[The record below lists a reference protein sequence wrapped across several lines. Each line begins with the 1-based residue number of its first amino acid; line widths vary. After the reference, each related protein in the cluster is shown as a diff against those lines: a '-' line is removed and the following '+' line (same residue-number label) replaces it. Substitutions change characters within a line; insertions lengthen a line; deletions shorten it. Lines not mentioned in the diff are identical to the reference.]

1 MSQNILINK
10 FKTKHGSI
18 VEAFYNK
25 SDVACIRHID
35 ECGEVIEIRRYKS
48 TRECLKA
55 FRKAYETLNTLEN

>member
-1 MSQNILINK
+1 MSRNVLINK
-10 FKTKHGSI
+10 FKTEHGSI

-55 FRKAYETLNTLEN
+55 FRKAHEIMGGTK